1 MSDVLADALAVM
13 AMARDDALEAASR
26 AREDS
31 AVARRVVEV
40 ERSRAQRAVMLL
52 GRARVDQDWSSV
64 AAAVD
69 VLKGQA

>member
-1 MSDVLADALAVM
+1 MNDVLADALT
-13 AMARDDALEAASR
+13 AMALERDDALDAALR

-52 GRARVDQDWSSV
+52 GRARVDQDWASV